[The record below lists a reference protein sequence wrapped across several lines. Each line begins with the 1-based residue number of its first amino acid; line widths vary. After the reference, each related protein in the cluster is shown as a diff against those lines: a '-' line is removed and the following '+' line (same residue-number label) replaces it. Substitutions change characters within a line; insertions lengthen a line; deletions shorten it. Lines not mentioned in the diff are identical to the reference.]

1 MPPKIDGSLT
11 ILRDNFDFFFL
22 DPKVVQEQ
30 TCEKLKSDFDLSDD
44 EAKNYYLDPQYTR
57 AVLLCAAIENGPPS
71 SELNT
76 VNLTV
81 SPQVAQF
88 LKLL

>member
-1 MPPKIDGSLT
+1 MTSNDEDLLPINYQKHKKNILDGIKKKYGLT
-11 ILRDNFDFFFL
+11 
-22 DPKVVQEQ
+22 
-30 TCEKLKSDFDLSDD
+30 D
-44 EAKNYYLDPQYTR
+44 EETEEYYYLDPQYTQ
-57 AVLLCAAIENGPPS
+57 AALLCAAIENSSPS

-76 VNLTV
+76 VNLTI

>member
-1 MPPKIDGSLT
+1 MLDGIKKKYGLT
-11 ILRDNFDFFFL
+11 
-22 DPKVVQEQ
+22 
-30 TCEKLKSDFDLSDD
+30 D
-44 EAKNYYLDPQYTR
+44 EEAEEYYYFNPQY
-57 AVLLCAAIENGPPS
+57 AQAALLCTAIESGPPS
-71 SELNT
+71 SEPNT

>member
-1 MPPKIDGSLT
+1 MSNNDEDLLPGNYQKHKKNMLDSIKKKYDLT
-11 ILRDNFDFFFL
+11 
-22 DPKVVQEQ
+22 
-30 TCEKLKSDFDLSDD
+30 D
-44 EAKNYYLDPQYTR
+44 EEAEEYYYLDPQY
-57 AVLLCAAIENGPPS
+57 AQVALLCAAIENGPPS
-71 SELNT
+71 SEPNS

>member
-1 MPPKIDGSLT
+1 MTNDEENLLPINYHKHKKNMLDSIKKKYGLT
-11 ILRDNFDFFFL
+11 D
-22 DPKVVQEQ
+22 EEA
-30 TCEKLKSDFDLSDD
+30 EKY
-44 EAKNYYLDPQYTR
+44 YYLDPQY
-57 AVLLCAAIENGPPS
+57 AQAALLCAAIENGPPS

-81 SPQVAQF
+81 SPQVTQF

>member
-1 MPPKIDGSLT
+1 MTNDEENLLPTNYQKHKKNMLDSIKKKYGLT
-11 ILRDNFDFFFL
+11 
-22 DPKVVQEQ
+22 
-30 TCEKLKSDFDLSDD
+30 D
-44 EAKNYYLDPQYTR
+44 EEAEEYYYLDPQY
-57 AVLLCAAIENGPPS
+57 AQAALLCAAIENGSSS

-76 VNLTV
+76 VNLTI